1 MRHCSLRLDAN
12 QTPET
17 TTKEEGHVGLWDLN
31 KIQGFNFVNW
41 VKNSFTKKSFYGD
54 EDGYRR
60 NKV

>member
-1 MRHCSLRLDAN
+1 MRLDAN

-41 VKNSFTKKSFYGD
+41 VKNSFTKKAFMVMKMDIEGTKFDDVS
-54 EDGYRR
+54 
-60 NKV
+60 